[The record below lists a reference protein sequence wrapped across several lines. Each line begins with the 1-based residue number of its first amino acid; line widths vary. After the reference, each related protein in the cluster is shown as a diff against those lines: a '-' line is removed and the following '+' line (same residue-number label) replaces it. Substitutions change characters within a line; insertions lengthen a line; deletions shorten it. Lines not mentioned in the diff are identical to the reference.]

1 MTFFKSNFMSS
12 NSTFYRLARTIA
24 QGVIGVI
31 VANIDLL
38 IGAINI
44 PTDWK
49 PFIVAMVMAI
59 LSPIMGAL
67 SDNNIEGKDT
77 EAEGLEMLKEAQ
89 QAEDYIGEKFG
100 EEV

>member
-12 NSTFYRLARTIA
+12 NSTSYRLARTIA

-38 IGAINI
+38 IGAVSI

-59 LSPIMGAL
+59 LSPVMGAL
-67 SDNNIEGKDT
+67 SDNIENPQG
-77 EAEGLEMLKEAQ
+77 
-89 QAEDYIGEKFG
+89 DYINTEYKEGM
-100 EEV
+100 